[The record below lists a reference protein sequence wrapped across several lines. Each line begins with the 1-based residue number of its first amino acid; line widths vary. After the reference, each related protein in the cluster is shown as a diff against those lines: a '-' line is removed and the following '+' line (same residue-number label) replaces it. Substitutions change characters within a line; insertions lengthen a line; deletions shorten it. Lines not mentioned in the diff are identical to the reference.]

1 MNTILILNF
10 AEIFSQNI
18 MPNTIII
25 GSGSHLPER
34 VIGREHFLNSE
45 FYTEDGERLDK
56 PNEEVIQKFVEITEI
71 ENRRYINDDLFN
83 SDIATFASQKAIE
96 DAGIDPETLDY
107 IIFASNFG
115 EVSASGVANF
125 MPNMAARVKN
135 KLGIQNRKC
144 ITYDMIFGCPG
155 WVEAMIL
162 ADIFI
167 KAGKAKN
174 ILVIGAETLSRV
186 TDPYDRNKM
195 IFADGA
201 GAVVVTATEQEN
213 VGILNYNTLCDNGVE
228 LEYLS
233 NAKTLNKEAEDQEK
247 VYIRM
252 QGRKIYEYA
261 LKNVPDAIKETI
273 DQTGL
278 TIDDIDK
285 ILIHQANA
293 KMDYAMIT
301 RLFKLYG
308 KSDYDHAIS
317 PMTIQELGNSSV
329 ATVPTMFDLIAKKQ
343 LEGQEFK
350 EHGNIVFASVGA
362 GMNINAIVYKFP

>member
-1 MNTILILNF
+1 
-10 AEIFSQNI
+10 

-25 GSGSHLPER
+25 GSGSHIPER
-34 VIGREHFLNSE
+34 KIGREHFLNSV
-45 FYTEDGERLDK
+45 FYTDEGEKLEK
-56 PNEEVIQKFVEITEI
+56 PTEEIIQKFVEITEI
-71 ENRRYINDDLFN
+71 ENRRYIREDWSN
-83 SDIATFASQKAIE
+83 SDMGADAAKKAIE
-96 DAGIDPETLDY
+96 DANIDPETLDY

-115 EVSASGVANF
+115 EVGYTGVSNV

-135 KLGIQNRKC
+135 KLGIKNRKC

-167 KAGKAKN
+167 KSGNAKN
-174 ILVIGAETLSRV
+174 ILVVGAETLSRV
-186 TDPYDRNKM
+186 TDEFDRNKM

-213 VGILNYNTLCDNGVE
+213 VGIIAHNTICDNGIE
-228 LEYLS
+228 LEYLNNS
-233 NAKTLNKEAEDQEK
+233 KSLNKNADNPERL
-247 VYIRM
+247 YIRM

-261 LKNVPDAIKETI
+261 LKNVPDAIKATI
-273 DQTGL
+273 DQAGL
-278 TIDDIDK
+278 SIDDIDK

-293 KMDYAMIT
+293 KMDYAMIG

-308 KSDYDHAIS
+308 KSDYDHSVS

-329 ATVPTMFDLIAKKQ
+329 ATVPTLFDLIKRKQ
-343 LEGQEFK
+343 LDGQEFK
-350 EHGNIVFASVGA
+350 DKGNIVFTSVGA
-362 GMNINAIVYKFP
+362 GMNINAVVYRFP